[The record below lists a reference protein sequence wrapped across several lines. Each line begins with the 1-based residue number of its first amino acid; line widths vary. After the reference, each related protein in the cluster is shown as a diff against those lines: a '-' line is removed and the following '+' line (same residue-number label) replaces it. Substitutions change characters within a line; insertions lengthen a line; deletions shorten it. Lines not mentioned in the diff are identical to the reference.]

1 MSLNCSSSKLLQFP
15 QVLVLMVLF
24 SFLSLA
30 AVVFTPAFPELVK
43 EFRLSNSEAQWMM
56 TIFLLGTAIGRL
68 PYGPLANRIGRKNTL
83 FVGLVVSMI
92 GTLITIFA
100 DTYLI
105 VCAGR
110 FVQALGCA
118 VTLKIGYTMVGD
130 LHEGSS
136 ATKVLSYGMLVY
148 AILPGIGAAIAGF
161 LTPWFGWQGGFWF
174 FLFFTIALILSCFS
188 LPETS
193 SQKDLKALH
202 LKKIALGYAAQFKDV
217 HLVLWG
223 CLMGL
228 STAVLFVFSQEAP
241 FVAIDLM
248 GISPQKYGLFYLVPA
263 FGIAAGSLL
272 TVWLAD
278 RLSALMGML
287 IGILGIL
294 IGTMAML
301 VFFLSGWASGWSLF
315 LPQVIVQ
322 LGDALLYTNASSEGL
337 SEASDKSNASA
348 VMLFINSLVA
358 VLGTFLVGYF
368 APRSLMTM
376 PIAFL
381 IMTAILLVI
390 WWRLWQ
396 FQMKKNFRR

>member
-68 PYGPLANRIGRKNTL
+68 PYGPLANRIGRKNTR

-174 FLFFTIALILSCFS
+174 FLFF
-188 LPETS
+188 
-193 SQKDLKALH
+193 
-202 LKKIALGYAAQFKDV
+202 
-217 HLVLWG
+217 
-223 CLMGL
+223 
-228 STAVLFVFSQEAP
+228 
-241 FVAIDLM
+241 
-248 GISPQKYGLFYLVPA
+248 
-263 FGIAAGSLL
+263 
-272 TVWLAD
+272 
-278 RLSALMGML
+278 
-287 IGILGIL
+287 
-294 IGTMAML
+294 
-301 VFFLSGWASGWSLF
+301 
-315 LPQVIVQ
+315 
-322 LGDALLYTNASSEGL
+322 
-337 SEASDKSNASA
+337 
-348 VMLFINSLVA
+348 
-358 VLGTFLVGYF
+358 
-368 APRSLMTM
+368 
-376 PIAFL
+376 
-381 IMTAILLVI
+381 
-390 WWRLWQ
+390 
-396 FQMKKNFRR
+396 